1 MPVNLLDFKTL
12 PGVKM
17 TKMIEIENF
26 SYRYPN
32 QTEFCLK
39 NINFEIKEG
48 EFIFITGKSGC
59 GKSTLAK
66 CLNGTIPHIIGGE
79 IEGNITVHGK
89 NTRDYKV
96 NEIAADIGF
105 VFQNPESQFFTLKVE
120 DEVAFGPE
128 NFALEPEEIR
138 ERIGWALKE
147 VEMSKMVNENVYNL
161 SEGQKQRVAIA
172 ANLSIL
178 PEVLVLDEP
187 TSNLDPQGALQ
198 LFNVL
203 DKLKNR
209 GKTIIL
215 IDHRTQYALKNA
227 DKIIIM
233 DKGNIIMECGPN
245 LLEDV
250 QIRKK
255 FGIRNPN
262 YRNTNINNKT
272 NKKKPKILEIKDLN
286 FVHSNGFKL
295 KDISLDL
302 NHGEVLGVVGN
313 NGSGKTTLASLIAG
327 LLKIKNGKIKIYSSD
342 DRKNSEKDYQ
352 VGMVLQNPDHQ
363 LFMDSVYNELAFG
376 LEEMGLTPEEIQE
389 QIKNVLD
396 SMNLWQ
402 LKDRHPHSLSG
413 GEKQRTL
420 ISALMA
426 KKPDLLILDEPTT
439 GMDGYHMDKLVT
451 EIKNLTASGVS
462 IILISHDMEFM
473 DKSCDKLVYLE
484 QGRLST
490 KESVFLLN
498 EY

>member
-1 MPVNLLDFKTL
+1 MVNM
-12 PGVKM
+12 V
-17 TKMIEIENF
+17 EIENF
-26 SYRYPN
+26 YYRYPH
-32 QTEFCLK
+32 QTDYCLK
-39 NINFEIKEG
+39 DLNLDIKKG
-48 EFIFITGKSGC
+48 EFVFLTGKSGC

-66 CLNGTIPHIIGGE
+66 CFNGTIPHTIGGE
-79 IEGNITVHGK
+79 IEGNITVNGK

-128 NFALEPEEIR
+128 NFALKPEEIQK
-138 ERIGWALKE
+138 RINWALKE
-147 VEMSKMVNENVYNL
+147 VEMSEMINENVYNL
-161 SEGQKQRVAIA
+161 SEGQKQRIAIA

-187 TSNLDPQGALQ
+187 TSNLDPKGAQ
-198 LFNVL
+198 RLFNIL
-203 DKLKNR
+203 DKLKDK

-215 IDHRTQYALKNA
+215 IDHRTQYALKTA

-233 DKGNIIMECGPN
+233 DEGNIINEFDPEI
-245 LLEDV
+245 LEDN

-255 FGIRNPN
+255 FGIRDPN
-262 YRNTNINNKT
+262 YKIRNIKNHSNKR
-272 NKKKPKILEIKDLN
+272 KFKVLEIKDLN

-295 KDISLDL
+295 QDISLDL
-302 NHGEVLGVVGN
+302 KEGEVLGIVGN
-313 NGSGKTTLASLIAG
+313 NGSGKTTLASLISG
-327 LLKIKNGKIKIYSSD
+327 LLKTKNGKIKIYSAQERNNSK
-342 DRKNSEKDYQ
+342 KNYK

-376 LEEMGLTPEEIQE
+376 LEEMELNPEDIKKQIQS
-389 QIKNVLD
+389 VLD

-426 KKPDLLILDEPTT
+426 RKPDLLILDEPTT
-439 GMDGYHMDKLVT
+439 GMDGYHMDKLVLQ
-451 EIKNLTASGVS
+451 IKKLSTSSIS
-462 IILISHDMEFM
+462 IILISHDMEFI
-473 DKSCDKLVYLE
+473 DKSCDRLLYLE
-484 QGRLST
+484 EGRLST
-490 KESVFLLN
+490 KESFLG
-498 EY
+498 